1 MTLSEYLSALVG
13 KRVAVVGAG
22 VSNVPLIRL
31 LLEAGVSVS
40 VHDRRSR
47 AQLGA
52 QADEWQAR
60 GAVLQLGAE
69 YLDTLDCDVL
79 FRAPSLLPVHPAL
92 MRAAQRGVRI
102 TSEMEAF
109 FAVCP
114 CRTIA
119 VTGSDGKTTTSTLIA
134 ETLRA
139 AGRRVHLGGNIGR
152 PLLSEVPDMRPEDAA
167 VLELS
172 SFQLHSMD
180 CRPDTALITN
190 LSPNHLDI
198 HPDLDDYITAKKQI
212 FRHQRPGDCLVLNRE
227 DPLCA
232 SFAAQ
237 SPGQVRW
244 FGRGGPV
251 ENGVWLDDGVLW
263 RAEDGRRERLLP
275 ASEIRLPGEHNVSN
289 CMAAFA
295 AVQGLADAEACRA
308 VARSFG
314 GVEHRIEL
322 VRVKDG
328 VSFYNDSIAS
338 SPSRTIAGLRAFDKK
353 LILIAGGHDKHLRFD
368 GLAEEIVQRVKRLY
382 LMGETAQ
389 AIAAAVYAAPGY
401 DPKRLPVT
409 VIDDFRQAVLAA
421 AADAEPGDTVLLSPA
436 CSSFDHFR
444 NFEERGNTF
453 KSIVNELEHRRP

>member
-1 MTLSEYLSALVG
+1 MTLSEYLSALAG

-22 VSNVPLIRL
+22 VSNVPLIGL
-31 LLEAGVSVS
+31 LLEAGACVS

-60 GAVLQLGAE
+60 GAVLRLGE
-69 YLDTLDCDVL
+69 DYLDTLDCEVL
-79 FRAPSLLPVHPAL
+79 FRTPSLLPVHPAL
-92 MRAAQRGVRI
+92 VRAAQRGVRI

-152 PLLSEVPDMRPEDAA
+152 PLLSEAPAMRPDDVA

-172 SFQLHSMD
+172 SFQLHSMV

-212 FRHQRPGDCLVLNRE
+212 FRFQGPGDTLVLNRE
-227 DPLCA
+227 DALCA
-232 SFAAQ
+232 SFAAEA
-237 SPGQVRW
+237 GARVHW

-251 ENGVWLDDGVLW
+251 ENGVWLADGVLW
-263 RAEDGRRERLLP
+263 RAENGRTERLLA

-295 AVQGLADAEACRA
+295 AVGALADAEACRT
-308 VARSFG
+308 VARGFG
-314 GVEHRIEL
+314 GVAHRLEQ
-322 VRVKDG
+322 VRTLEG
-328 VSFYNDSIAS
+328 VRFCNDSIAS
-338 SPSRTIAGLRAFDKK
+338 SPTRTIAGLRAFDRPV
-353 LILIAGGHDKHLRFD
+353 ILIAGGHDKHLCFD
-368 GLAEEIVQRVKRLY
+368 ELAEEIVRRVKRLY
-382 LMGETAQ
+382 LTGETAQ

-401 DPKRLPVT
+401 DAARLPVT
-409 VIDDFRQAVLAA
+409 VLDGFRETVLAA

-436 CSSFDHFR
+436 CSSFDRFR
-444 NFEERGNTF
+444 NFDERGNTF
-453 KSIVNELEHRRP
+453 KKIVNELEHRKP